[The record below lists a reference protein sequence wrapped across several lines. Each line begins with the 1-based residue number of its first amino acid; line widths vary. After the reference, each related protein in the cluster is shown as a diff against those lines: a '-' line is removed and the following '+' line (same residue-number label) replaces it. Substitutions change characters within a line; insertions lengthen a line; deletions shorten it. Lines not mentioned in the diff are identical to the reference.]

1 MFIAAMVCVIYPIV
15 SFLKILNDGFHVY
28 DDLSKEDMKV
38 TGGLVGKLLYTFR
51 VVFHI
56 YMIVITIYL
65 LTVTSYIVV
74 LRSSQK
80 YAGQFAW

>member
-1 MFIAAMVCVIYPIV
+1 MFIAAMVCIIYPIV

-74 LRSSQK
+74 LRSS
-80 YAGQFAW
+80 

>member
-1 MFIAAMVCVIYPIV
+1 MFIAAMVCIIYPIV

-80 YAGQFAW
+80 YSGQFAW